1 MAAPT
6 IRKGAK
12 ANIHKDTLKI
22 SPCPYFTN
30 KPLDKGETMNTL
42 YTLTRS
48 IDYPS
53 IICTESA
60 QLIAK
65 GKCLFY

>member
-1 MAAPT
+1 
-6 IRKGAK
+6 
-12 ANIHKDTLKI
+12 
-22 SPCPYFTN
+22 
-30 KPLDKGETMNTL
+30 LDKGETMNTL